1 MYVRGDPTIRPVC
14 GLLNTRAALIMT
26 HSMKRCFRITI
37 LSSSCGWYTVMARP
51 PAHRSFFRPLTN
63 DRNSLHVAWSSSA
76 DRPRILRSSREAF
89 GQSEPSTALAFFR
102 ASARAIFT
110 SAGTRSATAL
120 VDPHFLSPSGSNTS
134 GSTSN
139 ASSPII
145 VRSFASACSAV
156 CLPLSTWSGLM
167 MPQCSSCLL
176 FRASY
181 VGRAPRSG
189 AGAGSA
195 GVVHRSMSSRCRR
208 SAASRASR
216 YSRISASEGK
226 NLCADGRPWCTSQAC
241 FKTHC
246 G

>member
-1 MYVRGDPTIRPVC
+1 MVHGHGETVRSQK
-14 GLLNTRAALIMT
+14 LL
-26 HSMKRCFRITI
+26 HC
-37 LSSSCGWYTVMARP
+37 RP
-51 PAHRSFFRPLTN
+51 PTNKRSQFASRRLVLSRSPEDLTEFPRGFRPIRTIDCLG
-63 DRNSLHVAWSSSA
+63 
-76 DRPRILRSSREAF
+76 ILQCL
-89 GQSEPSTALAFFR
+89 G
-102 ASARAIFT
+102 ASIFT

-134 GSTSN
+134 GSISN

-145 VRSFASACSAV
+145 ARSFASACSAV

-176 FRASY
+176 LRASY

-195 GVVHRSMSSRCRR
+195 GFVHRSMSSRCRR

-226 NLCADGRPWCTSQAC
+226 NLCADGRPWCTSHAC
-241 FKTHC
+241 FKAHC